1 MRLVVPYVEGMLRP
15 ETRDIGMKFGAEL
28 TNVGTDAEAYSR
40 LLLDLWQRGNSFG
53 LLEQDLAPSD
63 ALLSELLACP
73 HEWCAAPFLYAPEGK
88 RILIWG
94 GLGCTKFSASLLRR
108 EPDAMARIAPC
119 HWELLDLE
127 LADLLEQRGYE
138 PHSHLPAARH
148 LRLDS
153 PVTIVKGGRDVS
165 HARERRRAVGVQA
178 RQRGVPGR
186 PGAGQ
191 GQGRRDAHG
200 EKATPSSASRLRLD
214 LVGAHLPPHLS
225 LKRVKRLADLQSSN

>member
-15 ETRDIGMKFGAEL
+15 ETRDIGMRFGAEL

-40 LLLDLWQRGNSFG
+40 LLLDLWQRGKSFA
-53 LLEQDLAPSD
+53 LLEQDLAPAD
-63 ALLSELLACP
+63 GLLSELLACS
-73 HEWCAAPFLYAPEGK
+73 HEWCASPFLYAPEGK

-153 PVTIVKGGRDVS
+153 PVTIVKGGVTYRTPGSGGEPLVFKPASEVS
-165 HARERRRAVGVQA
+165 LVGRVLAKVRVMRRSRRERF
-178 RQRGVPGR
+178 
-186 PGAGQ
+186 
-191 GQGRRDAHG
+191 
-200 EKATPSSASRLRLD
+200 
-214 LVGAHLPPHLS
+214 
-225 LKRVKRLADLQSSN
+225 